1 MTRAALA
8 SLAAALLLGA
18 AACGDNS
25 DATVGGVLLA
35 QADGVTEP
43 PDGVNLAVDL
53 DTIDKAVVPAG
64 AKVVRLA
71 IGRKVHWNQVQAL
84 AARVQA
90 AGARPIYLVGNWNKT
105 RAFAIEDTWPGGN
118 HAITITDYID
128 GKACI
133 QPPGSIEAK
142 CVQSATKNYIE
153 EAYVRELVREQVKM
167 FDLPLVEVDLPA
179 SLTWADVVRTIDG
192 ARTCCEGTTV
202 RVRLKPPAPPAAQ

>member
-1 MTRAALA
+1 VRKAALA
-8 SLAAALLLGA
+8 AAALVLFGA
-18 AACGDNS
+18 AGCGDNS
-25 DATVGGVLLA
+25 DATVGGILLA
-35 QADGVTEP
+35 QADGLTDAPE
-43 PDGVNLAVDL
+43 GVDLAVDL
-53 DTIDKAVVPAG
+53 DTIDKAVIPAG

-84 AARVQA
+84 AARVVA
-90 AGARPIYLVGNWNKT
+90 AGARPIYLAGNWKKI
-105 RAFAIEDTWPGGN
+105 RAFAIEDSWPGGN
-118 HAITITDYID
+118 RAITITDYVD

-142 CVQSATKNYIE
+142 CVQSATKTYIE

-179 SLTWADVVRTIDG
+179 SLAWADVVRTIDG

-202 RVRLKPPAPPAAQ
+202 RVRLKPPAPADADQ